1 MLACICG
8 GILEFWI
15 VAAVL
20 PILGVAATEAWN
32 RWRHRCH
39 CRQRCCDFL
48 SDAEYAAIPLNVAA
62 MIVEAMRCGEIQ
74 LTRNGEPL
82 GRERDWLCGILAAN
96 ADLLTVPWKESR
108 LNEERASA

>member
-1 MLACICG
+1 MPACICG

-39 CRQRCCDFL
+39 CRKRCCDGHEHEK
-48 SDAEYAAIPLNVAA
+48 D
-62 MIVEAMRCGEIQ
+62 
-74 LTRNGEPL
+74 
-82 GRERDWLCGILAAN
+82 
-96 ADLLTVPWKESR
+96 
-108 LNEERASA
+108 